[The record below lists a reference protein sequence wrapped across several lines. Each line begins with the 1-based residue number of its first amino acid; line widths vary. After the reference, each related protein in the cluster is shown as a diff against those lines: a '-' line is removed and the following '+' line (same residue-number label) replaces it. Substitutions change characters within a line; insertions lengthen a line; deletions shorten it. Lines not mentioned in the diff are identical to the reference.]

1 MFIRHLESEDA
12 IDFIF
17 NKFYLL
23 LLFSCS
29 VVSDSATPWTGAHR
43 LPCLSLSPRACSKS
57 CPLSLWCHPTILS
70 SVVPFSSHVQSFPA
84 SGSFSMSQFFA
95 SGGQL
100 QHQSL
105 NEHSELISFKIDW
118 LDLLAVQGT
127 VKNLFQHHSW
137 KASVLQH
144 SAFSMVQLSHPY
156 MTTGRIIAWTLWNLL
171 VK

>member
-1 MFIRHLESEDA
+1 
-12 IDFIF
+12 
-17 NKFYLL
+17 
-23 LLFSCS
+23 
-29 VVSDSATPWTGAHR
+29 
-43 LPCLSLSPRACSKS
+43 
-57 CPLSLWCHPTILS
+57 
-70 SVVPFSSHVQSFPA
+70 
-84 SGSFSMSQFFA
+84 MSQFFA

-156 MTTGRIIAWTLWNLL
+156 MTTGRIIAWTLWTFVGKVMFLL
-171 VK
+171 CVVVVN

>member
-1 MFIRHLESEDA
+1 
-12 IDFIF
+12 
-17 NKFYLL
+17 
-23 LLFSCS
+23 
-29 VVSDSATPWTGAHR
+29 
-43 LPCLSLSPRACSKS
+43 
-57 CPLSLWCHPTILS
+57 
-70 SVVPFSSHVQSFPA
+70 
-84 SGSFSMSQFFA
+84 MSQFFA

-144 SAFSMVQLSHPY
+144 LNFFMVQLTILHHYWKSHSFDY
-156 MTTGRIIAWTLWNLL
+156 TDLCQQSDVSAF
-171 VK
+171 